1 MDTAPATATPAV
13 PPGRAGALAAAIAAC
28 RLCAA
33 EFAATATAHAP
44 RPVVWFRPSA
54 RVLIAGQAPGLR
66 VHRLGEPFRDPSGDR
81 LRAWLGLDEATFY
94 DRDRI
99 AIVPMAFCF
108 PGYDAR
114 GADLPPP
121 PRCAASWRSEVM
133 AALPGLQ
140 LSILVG
146 GHAIG
151 WHLGRRIPVAAAVR
165 DWRRHAPAA
174 FPLPHPSWRNSG
186 WLGRNPWME
195 AELLPALRTRLAAVL
210 AGG

>member
-1 MDTAPATATPAV
+1 MTFAPPVPAPPAT
-13 PPGRAGALAAAIAAC
+13 ALAAAIAAC
-28 RLCAA
+28 RCCAA
-33 EFAATATAHAP
+33 DFAATATAHAP
-44 RPVVWFRPSA
+44 RPVVWFRPGA

-81 LRAWLGLDEATFY
+81 LRRWLGLDAATFY

-108 PGYDAR
+108 PGYDAT

-121 PRCAASWRSEVM
+121 PRCAATWRAQVL

-140 LSILVG
+140 LTILVG

-151 WHLGRRIPVAAAVR
+151 WHLGRRRPVALAVA
-165 DWRRHAPAA
+165 DWRRHAPAV

-186 WLGRNPWME
+186 WLARNPWLE
-195 AELLPALRTRLAAVL
+195 AELLPALRSRLGAVL
-210 AGG
+210 ADG